1 MFSPKPFTVSQ
12 VMSDFQ
18 KKIDA
23 LKHVAAEQKKEAS
36 RQAQAVEDAR
46 AAMNAATKEAE
57 LAESI
62 IKNLEKAYTSTGT
75 ISAAELRSQCA

>member
-62 IKNLEKAYTSTGT
+62 IKNLEKAYTSTST